1 MFINILIVVAI
12 LLSAGFLFSKK
23 IRDSEKWRA
32 TVTPL
37 ASIIGSGFL
46 IIAPLLVFA
55 TGRYMLFAISLLVA
69 IGYACGESIRFNIL
83 HLEPFLEKNK
93 HGFFLT
99 HLENISKIALALAYV
114 ISVTFYLQLLSAFLL
129 RALGLSGQHWVD
141 IITTVLIISISLIG
155 KFRGLD
161 MLEKLEEYTVSLKIA
176 IISGLLIGLCYFNSD
191 LLFSGNWLIEIPE
204 KEISADALRILFGS
218 LIVVQGFETSRFL
231 GSKYKPEVRIQTM
244 RTAQIIAGVIYFIF
258 IGLIAVVFKEEPN
271 VSETA
276 IVDLTGRIA
285 SVLPGALIFA
295 AIMSQLSAAI
305 ADTVGSGGLIFE
317 GLRKKI
323 SIKNSYLVI
332 GSFALALTWMK
343 DVFQIV
349 ALASQAFA
357 FYYSLQALASAS
369 LAHRLGYRWRTLL
382 FGLLSLGLLLI
393 VIFGKPMSV

>member
-1 MFINILIVVAI
+1 
-12 LLSAGFLFSKK
+12 
-23 IRDSEKWRA
+23 
-32 TVTPL
+32 
-37 ASIIGSGFL
+37 
-46 IIAPLLVFA
+46 
-55 TGRYMLFAISLLVA
+55 
-69 IGYACGESIRFNIL
+69 
-83 HLEPFLEKNK
+83 
-93 HGFFLT
+93 
-99 HLENISKIALALAYV
+99 
-114 ISVTFYLQLLSAFLL
+114 
-129 RALGLSGQHWVD
+129 
-141 IITTVLIISISLIG
+141 LIISISLIG

-393 VIFGKPMSV
+393 VIFGKSMSV